1 VIPESAAL
9 RCGVRARIL
18 EELLRVPGYD
28 WGRLGTTH
36 GAVVTVIGDHYGLYG
51 RGLPLDTDLVA
62 DLGSDEVDKLEVL
75 MTIEELFDVRF
86 DQAARAAVR
95 TVGDVVELVR
105 SALAQ
110 RPSSQDPVMP

>member
-51 RGLPLDTDLVA
+51 RGLPLDTDLGRVA
-62 DLGSDEVDKLEVL
+62 RMRGCGVG
-75 MTIEELFDVRF
+75 T
-86 DQAARAAVR
+86 ATARQSCQ
-95 TVGDVVELVR
+95 G
-105 SALAQ
+105 
-110 RPSSQDPVMP
+110 P